1 MALVLQMMTNQQ
13 QNPKTIS
20 TEAEKINPTFHDF
33 LGMKCISDS
42 PHQTP
47 SPIIVIPKQSNE
59 IKPSE
64 ASSSGG
70 GHTPVSAT
78 SDLASER
85 LVGNNSEGVQLHG
98 SKSDF
103 SGPEISNRFA
113 GSKRS
118 NSDSVFMGSAR
129 DRMTPQSG
137 TDSFESSHLMK
148 LIRSSTGGD
157 RPRTSQSEEQ
167 FFGMQPPRQ
176 TSTNQLIL
184 QPPGVSR
191 PDSGAS
197 KLERPLQMNAS
208 PSSQYTPR
216 HGQFSTYID
225 KLSSNK
231 YRDGNSGVSIISQP
245 AADEGSRTGIKGSS
259 ILNGITASNPVLDRN
274 SPRVILSG
282 KPKYASQILDL
293 EPSNPPSQH
302 GLASGC
308 RQMTIFYGGQAH
320 VFDDVHPNKAD
331 VIMSLAGSNGGSWST
346 TYAQKPAV
354 KVSIGETILPS
365 GANELGVNNLALP
378 RELRGNLVTSG
389 SSSHLFDKDRQTLG
403 SSSGPLNFSSGGR
416 QGHMIASETRIPSQV
431 VKYTENEGKRDV
443 R

>member
-13 QNPKTIS
+13 KNINTNS
-20 TEAEKINPTFHDF
+20 SEAEKINPTFHDF

-42 PHQTP
+42 PHQP
-47 SPIIVIPKQSNE
+47 KVVVHKQSNE

-70 GHTPVSAT
+70 GHAPVSAT

-85 LVGNNSEGVQLHG
+85 LAGNNSEGVQLHG

-103 SGPEISNRFA
+103 SGPEVSNRFA

-118 NSDSVFMGSAR
+118 NSDSVFMASAR
-129 DRMTPQSG
+129 DRMTHQLG
-137 TDSFESSHLMK
+137 ADSFESSHLMK

-176 TSTNQLIL
+176 NSTNQLIL
-184 QPPGVSR
+184 QPPAISR
-191 PDSGAS
+191 LDSVAS

-208 PSSQYTPR
+208 PSTQYTPR

-231 YRDGNSGVSIISQP
+231 YRDGNSGPSIISQP

-259 ILNGITASNPVLDRN
+259 ILNGITASNPLLERN

-282 KPKYASQILDL
+282 KPKYASQILDP

-346 TYAQKPAV
+346 TYSPKPVV
-354 KVSIGETILPS
+354 KVPNGEAILPG

-378 RELRGNLVTSG
+378 RELRGKLAPSG
-389 SSSHLFDKDRQTLG
+389 SSSHQFEKDRHTFG
-403 SSSGPLNFSSGGR
+403 SSGSPL
-416 QGHMIASETRIPSQV
+416 
-431 VKYTENEGKRDV
+431 K
-443 R
+443 

>member
-148 LIRSSTGGD
+148 
-157 RPRTSQSEEQ
+157 
-167 FFGMQPPRQ
+167 
-176 TSTNQLIL
+176 
-184 QPPGVSR
+184 PPGVSR